1 MHAYFFI
8 HIVNVP
14 IVRVDNIFSSKSICV
29 SCHCLC
35 NKDSIMKVK
44 QYEESAFAG
53 NKPLKIPSIVEYD
66 SV

>member
-1 MHAYFFI
+1 MHACFFI
-8 HIVNVP
+8 HIVIVP
-14 IVRVDNIFSSKSICV
+14 IGRVDNIFTSKRVFI